1 MSVKGYYRS
10 IRFVGTLLFI
20 VMCLKSDTVFGF
32 YVHKMGGRSIYV
44 SDKRGRE
51 KDIKKSREEYL

>member
-1 MSVKGYYRS
+1 MKGYNRL

-20 VMCLKSDTVFGF
+20 VMCLKSDTEFGF
-32 YVHKMGGRSIYV
+32 HIHKMGGRSIYV
-44 SDKRGRE
+44 SDKRERE